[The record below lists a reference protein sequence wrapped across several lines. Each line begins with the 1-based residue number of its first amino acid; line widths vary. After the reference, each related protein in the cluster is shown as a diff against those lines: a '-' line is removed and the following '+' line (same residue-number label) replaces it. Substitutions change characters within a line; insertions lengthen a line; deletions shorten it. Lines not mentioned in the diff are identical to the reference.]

1 MLTDYLFKLT
11 NDIIHTCRTGGLI
24 MYRLRG
30 HHLFC
35 LLGYRGMGYSQEYV
49 ENMTRLHQTLRNNP
63 KTWIQLVKG
72 PDQLCEKYPNSGEY
86 HCQNNIIYE
95 RDAAILEKLDLKIG
109 QILYWEDIESRIRKY
124 VTPSDIQLVCE
135 TCSWRSYGVC
145 EEGIQEI
152 LEGKGLREVK

>member
-1 MLTDYLFKLT
+1 
-11 NDIIHTCRTGGLI
+11 
-24 MYRLRG
+24 MYKLRG

-49 ENMTRLHQTLRNNP
+49 ENMTHLHQALRDNP
-63 KTWIQLVKG
+63 RTWIQLVKG

-86 HCQNNIIYE
+86 HCEHNDIYE
-95 RDAAILEKLDLKIG
+95 RDAIILEKLGLKIG
-109 QILYWEDIESRIRKY
+109 QILYWKDIESNIQKY
-124 VTPSDIQLVCE
+124 ALPSDIQTVCE

-145 EEGIQEI
+145 EEGIQDI